1 MRDGAVLYESVRG
14 PAGDGRPLHTAA
26 LLEELGRAVGAAG
39 GWGEVELIAVGLG
52 PGIFT
57 GLRVGV
63 ATAKGLGLA
72 RDLPVSGAGTL
83 DALARGLGE
92 AAPERA
98 RVAAIDARRGE
109 AYASAWSSDGER
121 LWEPLVCPPEELGER
136 LAALPEAAICAGS
149 GAIRFRQQLTSR
161 GVEIPDDAEPVHRVA
176 ARHVCALATAVAG
189 EEESAPVAP
198 IYLRPPDAKRW
209 RERDSPQEP

>member
-1 MRDGAVLYESVRG
+1 MRDGEVLYESALG
-14 PAGDGRPLHTAA
+14 PSAEGRPLHTAV
-26 LLEELGRAVGAAG
+26 LLEEVGRAAGAAG
-39 GWGEVELIAVGLG
+39 GWPRVERIAVGLG

-63 ATAKGLGLA
+63 ATARGLGLA
-72 RDLPVSGAGTL
+72 RGLPVGGAGTL
-83 DALARGLGE
+83 DALARGIAE
-92 AAPERA
+92 AAPDRA

-109 AYASAWSSDGER
+109 IYSAAWTAGGEP
-121 LWEPLVCPPEELGER
+121 LWEPLACPPGQLAER
-136 LAALPEAAICAGS
+136 LAGGPEAAICAGS
-149 GAIRFRQQLTSR
+149 GAIRFRQQLASR
-161 GVEIPDDAEPVHRVA
+161 GVEIPDDADPVHRVA

-198 IYLRPPDAKRW
+198 IYLRPPDAQRW